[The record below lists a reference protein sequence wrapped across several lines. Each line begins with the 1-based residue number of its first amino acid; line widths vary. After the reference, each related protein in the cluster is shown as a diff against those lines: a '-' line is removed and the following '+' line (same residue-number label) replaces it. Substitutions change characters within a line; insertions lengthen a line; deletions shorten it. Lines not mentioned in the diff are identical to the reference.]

1 MYLIKCIK
9 SAKVNNYFLGFP
21 DDGYSTSAKP
31 QKYFQLLS
39 TFLPFFYCQQGRKDG
54 QAMQA

>member
-1 MYLIKCIK
+1 VGNVVNAPNEIELDPAVYLV
-9 SAKVNNYFLGFP
+9 A
-21 DDGYSTSAKP
+21 TSAKP